1 MTMLIW
7 GLVLFLGAHSVRI
20 VAEGWRAQ
28 RLAQWGEQGWKKR
41 YTLVSLAGFA
51 LMVVGFGHA
60 REATV
65 MLWQPPAWGR
75 HAAMG
80 LMLLSMVLLAAA
92 QIKPNHFSSRLRHPM
107 LVGVLCFS
115 VGHLMANGRL
125 HDVVL
130 FGALGA
136 WALVDLFS
144 CLARDRRLAAV
155 YPAPQRAKTVQAV
168 VGGLLVYGALVA
180 GLHKMLMGVS
190 PLLGH

>member
-136 WALVDLFS
+136 
-144 CLARDRRLAAV
+144 
-155 YPAPQRAKTVQAV
+155 KTLQAV